1 MTSVIYVQKIDR
13 REIGVE
19 PISLTWQRLENDQSN
34 VQIFI
39 DIDRQS
45 SVSIKRVASR
55 KGVRFRF
62 PTGVNFQSGCETVKK
77 TSIKIDPWYSVCNRN
92 SYHALSAYLVNNIS
106 FSESRYREGKK
117 YNTRY
122 ELVLRLFLLSLRI
135 STTVGRVCGETEQ
148 MTSCNVRIFLFLLS
162 CCFRKRKILYTF
174 ILEIIREWEKK
185 KWEGEIRKRREDLDT
200 LLWTRNEILGQSSFT
215 LI

>member
-1 MTSVIYVQKIDR
+1 MSHLERVSDFDFQRESIFKAVAKRLKKHRSKSIRDIPYVT
-13 REIGVE
+13 EIL
-19 PISLTWQRLENDQSN
+19 IT
-34 VQIFI
+34 
-39 DIDRQS
+39 
-45 SVSIKRVASR
+45 
-55 KGVRFRF
+55 
-62 PTGVNFQSGCETVKK
+62 
-77 TSIKIDPWYSVCNRN
+77 
-92 SYHALSAYLVNNIS
+92 ALSAYLVNNIS

-122 ELVLRLFLLSLRI
+122 ELVFFRLFLLSLRI
-135 STTVGRVCGETEQ
+135 STTVGRVCRETEQ

-185 KWEGEIRKRREDLDT
+185 KWEGKIRKRREDLDT

>member
-1 MTSVIYVQKIDR
+1 M
-13 REIGVE
+13 IGN
-19 PISLTWQRLENDQSN
+19 RAFRSN
-34 VQIFI
+34 VSHLERVSDFDFQRESIFKAVAKRLKKHRSKSI
-39 DIDRQS
+39 RDIPY
-45 SVSIKRVASR
+45 VTEILI
-55 KGVRFRF
+55 
-62 PTGVNFQSGCETVKK
+62 T
-77 TSIKIDPWYSVCNRN
+77 
-92 SYHALSAYLVNNIS
+92 ALSAYLVNNIS

-185 KWEGEIRKRREDLDT
+185 KVRRRDKEATRRPRHAALNAERNFRAEFVHTNLDSG
-200 LLWTRNEILGQSSFT
+200 W
-215 LI
+215 

>member
-1 MTSVIYVQKIDR
+1 M
-13 REIGVE
+13 IGN
-19 PISLTWQRLENDQSN
+19 RAFRSN
-34 VQIFI
+34 VSHLLEIL
-39 DIDRQS
+39 
-45 SVSIKRVASR
+45 
-55 KGVRFRF
+55 KGLRFRST

-135 STTVGRVCGETEQ
+135 STTVGRVCRETEQ

>member
-1 MTSVIYVQKIDR
+1 MSHLERVSDFDFQRESIFKAVAKRLKKHRSKSIRDIPYVT
-13 REIGVE
+13 EIL
-19 PISLTWQRLENDQSN
+19 IT
-34 VQIFI
+34 
-39 DIDRQS
+39 
-45 SVSIKRVASR
+45 
-55 KGVRFRF
+55 
-62 PTGVNFQSGCETVKK
+62 
-77 TSIKIDPWYSVCNRN
+77 
-92 SYHALSAYLVNNIS
+92 ALSAYLVNNIS

-135 STTVGRVCGETEQ
+135 STTVGRVCRERNGADDIVQRAYFSFSFVLLLPKKEDTLYFY
-148 MTSCNVRIFLFLLS
+148 TRDYSGVR
-162 CCFRKRKILYTF
+162 
-174 ILEIIREWEKK
+174 EK